1 MFEFNT
7 PEMGSSGPSAP
18 DLPTQILSRAVTD
31 LTAANKVFQI
41 INDSRPRRRD
51 HLRITPPGEWRERL
65 QDQLRQPAGQAALAA
80 ANAGRL
86 YVTPERPL
94 MVVPPLSGPIT
105 AKELETAISKSSR
118 RGMWS
123 WPGRLAFLRNFPIN
137 DLTGYNEA
145 DAENNTLSLLETG
158 YDTRRQGP
166 VDWQLKGPN
175 GLNEARRFNPRIDV
189 APILA
194 TATLGQ
200 RYGGQPNSWQDTYT
214 RAIGMDAMRF
224 GDFDCVVDASVYGD
238 GDSYLGDS
246 GVQRGLASRRQV
258 RLEPTA

>member
-1 MFEFNT
+1 MSPANREHRGLSTAN
-7 PEMGSSGPSAP
+7 S
-18 DLPTQILSRAVTD
+18 ILSRAVTD
-31 LTAANKVFQI
+31 LTATNKVFQI
-41 INDSRPRRRD
+41 INNSRRFTGKPL
-51 HLRITPPGEWRERL
+51 LRITPPGESYERL

-105 AKELETAISKSSR
+105 AKELETAISKSSKC
-118 RGMWS
+118 GMWS

-166 VDWQLKGPN
+166 ADWQLEGPN
-175 GLNEARRFNPRIDV
+175 GLNEARRFNPRIGA
-189 APILA
+189 APLLA

-200 RYGGQPNSWQDTYT
+200 RYNGQPNSWQDTYT
-214 RAIGMDAMRF
+214 RAIDVEAKRF
-224 GDFDCVVDASVYGD
+224 DDFDCVVDAYVFGD
-238 GDSYLGDS
+238 GYSLLDASS
-246 GVQRGLASRRQV
+246 VRRGAASRRQV
-258 RLEPTA
+258 ALGA